1 MTPERAVNT
10 ERAGQASVGAG
21 GRRSFSE
28 WFADPFRRPR
38 TLASIT
44 WLYIA
49 WSFLPILIAIRV
61 SFNEGRSR
69 SSFQGWSLRWW
80 TGTGD
85 SLLHNPDLTA
95 AMRNSLVLGV
105 ATTAIATPL
114 GVALAVG
121 LARWRGYGRKPANL
135 LMLVPLV
142 TPELVMGGALLLVFT
157 DLLGFIGL
165 GRTAQLI
172 GHVTFTISYVVVI
185 TRGRLFTIGRDV
197 EEAAQDLGATP
208 LQAIR
213 TVLLPLLSPAVFAS
227 AMIALAT
234 SLDDFV
240 ISAWL
245 SKDVTDETVPVRIYG
260 AAKKAP
266 SPSLNALATFMM
278 VCTFLAIAL
287 AMLIPRL
294 LRRGDKNDSGSAI
307 QDFAALD
314 L

>member
-1 MTPERAVNT
+1 MTAPSPAAPVE
-10 ERAGQASVGAG
+10 
-21 GRRSFSE
+21 RRSMGE
-28 WFADPFRRPR
+28 WFADPYRKPR
-38 TLASIT
+38 TLATIT

-49 WSFLPILIAIRV
+49 WSLLPIVVAIRI

-80 TGTGD
+80 VGQGD
-85 SLLHNPDLTA
+85 SLLHNPDLSN
-95 AMRNSLVLGV
+95 AMWNSITL
-105 ATTAIATPL
+105 AFTTMIASTAI
-114 GVALAVG
+114 GVALSIG
-121 LARWRGYGRKPANL
+121 LARWRGYGRRPANL

-157 DLLGFIGL
+157 ELIRSIGL

-197 EEAAQDLGATP
+197 EEAAQDLGASP

-213 TVLLPLLSPAVFAS
+213 TVLLPLLAPAVFAS
-227 AMIALAT
+227 AMIVFAT

-245 SKDVTDETVPVRIYG
+245 SRDIADETVPMRIYG
-260 AAKKAP
+260 AAKRAP
-266 SPSLNALATFMM
+266 TPSLNALATFMM
-278 VCTFLAIAL
+278 VCTFAAIAL
-287 AMLIPRL
+287 AMVLPRV
-294 LRRGDKNDSGSAI
+294 LRRGEKQATGSSVEE
-307 QDFAALD
+307 FAALD